1 MQLDRISQ
9 EQSIIEKL
17 TLSPLFAGLDESG
30 LQSISKVFQI
40 QAWGKGSRLFPEIN
54 TLKHFHYVA
63 SGKLKL
69 FHVNPV
75 NGKEFTVFILS
86 EGDVFDV
93 LTLLDGQKHE
103 IEAEV
108 LEPIEVF
115 VAEID
120 KVRDWIKTNP
130 VFNERLLPYLA
141 HRMRRI
147 EQKAVDVA
155 ILDTSTRLAKLI
167 YQNLEDSSHD
177 LKLINNLSHHDLAS
191 LIGTTRAVLNRHLQD
206 LKQAD
211 VIEVSRKKIH
221 VKNLNLLKE
230 RFEALV

>member
-1 MQLDRISQ
+1 MRQ
-9 EQSIIEKL
+9 EQSIVGR
-17 TLSPLFAGLDESG
+17 LSQSQLFTGLDEQS
-30 LQSISKVFQI
+30 LESISEVFQI
-40 QAWGKGSRLFPEIN
+40 QFWDKGSRLFPEIN
-54 TLKHFHYVA
+54 TLKNFHYVA

-86 EGDVFDV
+86 QGDVFDV
-93 LTLLDGQKHE
+93 LTLLDGEKHE

-130 VFNERLLPYLA
+130 IFNERLLPYLA
-141 HRMRRI
+141 QRMRRL

-167 YQNLEDSSHD
+167 YHNLEESSHE

-206 LKQAD
+206 LKQAE

-230 RFEALV
+230 RFELLA